1 MRLGPE
7 LRGLRDELGAA
18 ARFFPRLP
26 SFLRRPITSEEAHAT
41 LRRRRER
48 RPEDFLA
55 LARRAIYEYAAS
67 PYARM
72 LRIAGC
78 EYGDL
83 ERLVGH
89 EGVEGALRTLY
100 RLGVF
105 LTVDEYKGRR
115 PAIRGHTTITVNPN
129 LLRNPLA
136 SSHVPGR
143 SSGSR
148 SAGTAVAF
156 DLEFVRTCAVNSLLS
171 LEARGGTD
179 WLKADWEVPGVG
191 GTFRLLKLSSFG
203 APVARWFSH
212 VDPAATA
219 RYRWSARGLRW
230 AGRVAGVPL
239 PAAEHAPLDAPLV
252 IARWMADTRRAGL
265 TPFLHTFAS
274 SAVRLSQA
282 ALDAG
287 IDLGGAKFLLMGEP
301 TTAARLAAIR
311 RSGAE
316 ALPRYGS
323 IEVGP
328 IGYGCLAPGAP
339 DDVHLFDDLHALLQ
353 PGSDAGLHGHLAQ
366 ATFVSSLRPTAP
378 FVMLNVSMGDQA
390 TVGSRRCGCPM
401 ERLGWTTHLHG
412 IRSYEKLTAQGMT
425 FLDTDVI
432 RVLEEVL
439 PGRFGGAPTHY
450 QLVEE
455 EVDDSRPI
463 LRLLVH
469 PAVGPVDAAAVA
481 ETFLHAIAP
490 GSGGERMMSQL
501 WRDAGLVRV
510 ERRAPVATGSGKI
523 LHLHVRKS

>member
-1 MRLGPE
+1 MGPE
-7 LRGLRDELGAA
+7 LRLLRDEVAAA

-26 SFLRRPITSEEAHAT
+26 FFLRRPLTSVEAHAA
-41 LRRRRER
+41 LRRRRDR
-48 RPEDFLA
+48 RQADFLV

-67 PYARM
+67 PYAEL
-72 LRIAGC
+72 LRLAGC

-83 ERLVGH
+83 ERLVRDDGI
-89 EGVEGALRTLY
+89 EGALRTLY
-100 RLGVF
+100 RRGVF

-115 PAIRGHTTITVNPN
+115 PAVRGNSTISVNPN
-129 LLRNPLA
+129 SLRNPLA

-156 DLEFVRTCAVNSLLS
+156 DLDFVRTCAVNSLLS
-171 LEARGGTD
+171 LEARGGAD
-179 WLKADWEVPGVG
+179 WRKADWEVPGVG

-203 APVARWFSH
+203 SPVTRWFSH
-212 VDPAATA
+212 VDPTVAA
-219 RYRWSARGLRW
+219 RYCWSARGLRW
-230 AGRVAGVPL
+230 AGQVAGAPL
-239 PAAEHAPLDAPLV
+239 PAPEHAPLDAPLV
-252 IARWMADTRRAGL
+252 IARWMADTRRAGS
-265 TPFLHTFAS
+265 TPYLHTFAS

-287 IDLGGAKFLLMGEP
+287 IDLAGAKFLLMGEP

-311 RSGAE
+311 RSGGE

-328 IGYGCLAPGAP
+328 IGYGCLSPEAP
-339 DDVHLFDDLHALLQ
+339 DDIHLFDDLHALLQ
-353 PGSDAGLHGHLAQ
+353 PGPDAGLHGHLAD

-390 TVGSRRCGCPM
+390 TMGSRRCGCAM
-401 ERLGWTTHLHG
+401 ERLGWTTHLQG
-412 IRSYEKLTAQGMT
+412 IRSYEKLTTQGMT

-450 QLVEE
+450 QLLEE
-455 EVDDSRPI
+455 EVDESRPI

-469 PAVGPVDAAAVA
+469 PAVGPVDVAAVA
-481 ETFLHAIAP
+481 ETFLQAIAP
-490 GSGGERMMSQL
+490 GSGGERMMSLL
-501 WRDAGLVRV
+501 WRDAALVRV
-510 ERRAPVATGSGKI
+510 ERREPVATGSGKI

>member
-1 MRLGPE
+1 V
-7 LRGLRDELGAA
+7 
-18 ARFFPRLP
+18 
-26 SFLRRPITSEEAHAT
+26 
-41 LRRRRER
+41 
-48 RPEDFLA
+48 
-55 LARRAIYEYAAS
+55 AS
-67 PYARM
+67 PYRE
-72 LRIAGC
+72 LLQNVGC

-83 ERLVGH
+83 ERLIGH
-89 EGVEGALRTLY
+89 DGIEGALRALY
-100 RLGVF
+100 RLGVY

-115 PAIRGHTTITVNPN
+115 PVIRGSRTIVVNPN

-148 SAGTAVAF
+148 SAGTVVAF
-156 DLEFVRTCAVNSLLS
+156 DLDFVRTCGINALLS
-171 LEARGGTD
+171 LEARGGAG

-203 APVARWFSH
+203 SPLARWFSH
-212 VDPAATA
+212 VDPFTAA
-219 RYRWSARGLRW
+219 RYRWTACGLRW

-239 PAAEHAPLDAPLV
+239 PAPQHAPLDAPLV
-252 IARWMADTRRAGL
+252 IARWMVDTIRSGH
-265 TPFLHTFAS
+265 TPYLHTFAS

-287 IDLGGAKFLLMGEP
+287 IDLHGAKFILMGEP
-301 TTAARLAAIR
+301 TTAARLDAIR

-328 IGYGCLAPGAP
+328 IGYGCLAPEAP
-339 DDVHLFDDLHALLQ
+339 DDVHLFDDLHALIQ
-353 PGSDAGLHGHLAQ
+353 PGSDAALHGHLSQ
-366 ATFVSSLRPTAP
+366 ALFISSLRPSAP

-390 TVGSRRCGCPM
+390 SVGSRRCGCPM

-412 IRSYEKLTAQGMT
+412 IRSYEKLTSQGVT
-425 FLDTDVI
+425 FLDTDVV
-432 RVLEEVL
+432 RVLEEIL

-450 QLVEE
+450 QLLEE
-455 EVDDSRPI
+455 EADDGRPV

-469 PAVGPVDAAAVA
+469 PAVGPVDSTAVA
-481 ETFLHAIAP
+481 TTFLEALAP
-490 GSGGERMMSQL
+490 GRGGERLMSMI
-501 WRDAGLVRV
+501 WRDAGLVSV
-510 ERRAPVATGSGKI
+510 ERREPVTTASGKI

>member
-1 MRLGPE
+1 VVPE
-7 LRGLRDELGAA
+7 LRLLCDEVAAA
-18 ARFFPRLP
+18 ARFLPRLP
-26 SFLRRPITSEEAHAT
+26 SFLRRPLTSAEAHAM

-48 RPEDFLA
+48 RQADFLL
-55 LARRAIYEYAAS
+55 LARLAIYDHPAS
-67 PYARM
+67 PYAEL

-83 ERLVGH
+83 ERLVREDGI
-89 EGVEGALRTLY
+89 EGALRTLY
-100 RLGVF
+100 RHGVF

-115 PAIRGHTTITVNPN
+115 AAIRGNTTITVDPN
-129 LLRNPLA
+129 SLRNPLA
-136 SSHVPGR
+136 GAHVPGR

-156 DLEFVRTCAVNSLLS
+156 DLDFVRGCAVNSLLS
-171 LEARGGTD
+171 LEARGGAS

-212 VDPAATA
+212 VDPAVAA
-219 RYRWSARGLRW
+219 RYRWNAWGLRW
-230 AGRVAGVPL
+230 AGRVAGAAL
-239 PAAEHAPLDAPLV
+239 PAPEHAPLDAPLV
-252 IARWMADTRRAGL
+252 IARWMVDTRRAGL
-265 TPFLHTFAS
+265 TPYLLTFAS

-282 ALDAG
+282 AFEAG
-287 IDLGGAKFLLMGEP
+287 IDLGGAKLLLMGEP

-328 IGYGCLAPGAP
+328 IGYGCLSPEAP

-353 PGSDAGLHGHLAQ
+353 PGPDAGLHGHFAEAVFL
-366 ATFVSSLRPTAP
+366 TSLRPAAP

-390 TVGSRRCGCPM
+390 TMGSRCCGCPM
-401 ERLGWTTHLHG
+401 ERLGWTTHLQG
-412 IRSYEKLTAQGMT
+412 IRSYEKLTTQGMT

-450 QLVEE
+450 QLLEE
-455 EVDDSRPI
+455 EVHDSRPI

-469 PAVGPVDAAAVA
+469 PAVGAVDSAAVV
-481 ETFLHAIAP
+481 ETFLQAIAA
-490 GSGGERMMSQL
+490 GSGGERMMSLL
-501 WRDAGLVRV
+501 WRDAALVRV
-510 ERRAPVATGSGKI
+510 ERREPVATGSGKI

>member
-1 MRLGPE
+1 MVGSQLRLWRE
-7 LRGLRDELGAA
+7 EVTAA

-26 SFLRRPITSEEAHAT
+26 SFLRRPLTSAEAHAT

-48 RPEDFLA
+48 RQGDFLL
-55 LARRAIYEYAAS
+55 LARRAIYEQAAS
-67 PYARM
+67 PYAGL

-83 ERLVGH
+83 ERLVRDD
-89 EGVEGALRTLY
+89 GVEGALRTLY
-100 RLGVF
+100 RHGVF

-115 PAIRGHTTITVNPN
+115 AVVRGTATINVDPN
-129 LLRNPLA
+129 SLRNPLA
-136 SSHVPGR
+136 GAHVPGR

-156 DLEFVRTCAVNSLLS
+156 DLDFVRGCAVNALLS
-171 LEARGGTD
+171 LEARGGAD

-203 APVARWFSH
+203 SPLVRWFSH
-212 VDPAATA
+212 VDPRVAA

-230 AGRVAGVPL
+230 AGQVAGSPL
-239 PAAEHAPLDAPLV
+239 PIPEHAPLHAPLI
-252 IARWMADTRRAGL
+252 IAQWMAATRRAGA
-265 TPFLHTFAS
+265 TPYLQTFAS

-282 ALDAG
+282 ALEAG
-287 IDLGGAKFLLMGEP
+287 LDLDGAKFLLMGEP

-328 IGYGCLAPGAP
+328 IGYGCLSPEAP
-339 DDVHLFDDLHALLQ
+339 DDIHLFDDLHALLQ
-353 PGSDAGLHGHLAQ
+353 PGPDAGLHGHLAQ
-366 ATFVSSLRPTAP
+366 AMFISSLRPVAP

-390 TVGSRRCGCPM
+390 TMGSRRCGCAM
-401 ERLGWTTHLHG
+401 ERLGWATHVQD
-412 IRSYEKLTAQGMT
+412 IRSYEKLTTQGMT

-450 QLVEE
+450 QLLEE
-455 EVDDSRPI
+455 EIEDSRPI

-469 PAVGPVDAAAVA
+469 PAVGPVDSEAVVA
-481 ETFLHAIAP
+481 TFLQAIAP
-490 GSGGERMMSQL
+490 GSGGERMMSLL
-501 WRDAGLVRV
+501 WRDAALVRV
-510 ERRAPVATGSGKI
+510 ERREPVATGSGKI